1 MRRAGAGALLGWTV
15 LCLAGCT
22 VAPADPG
29 EPYRRWIEYGNRG
42 DVEGQLRLLSDD
54 ATLSAWSF
62 CLSPCR
68 GRAAIRHQLEE
79 RTVLH
84 DQSTPF
90 DVQIAGDRITARR
103 ELRSDGTRR
112 AGVERIVL
120 RDEFRVRG
128 GKIAAA
134 AMPLDLRDPPTATY
148 LEFLR
153 AQSGWLDP
161 AAVDPSGA

>member
-1 MRRAGAGALLGWTV
+1 MRAASAGALLGWTV
-15 LCLAGCT
+15 LWLVGCGAG
-22 VAPADPG
+22 PADPV

-42 DVEGQLRLLSDD
+42 DVEGQVRLLTDD

-79 RTVLH
+79 RTILH
-84 DQSTPF
+84 DQSTPV
-90 DVQIAGDRITARR
+90 DVQVAGDRITARR

-112 AGVERIVL
+112 AGVERIIL
-120 RDEFRVRG
+120 LDEFQLRR

-134 AMPLDLRDPPTATY
+134 AMPMDLRDPPTATY

-153 AQSGWLDP
+153 AQSGWRDP
-161 AAVDPSGA
+161 VAVDPSGR

>member
-1 MRRAGAGALLGWTV
+1 VRTAGAGALLGWTV
-15 LCLAGCT
+15 LCLAGCGAT
-22 VAPADPG
+22 PADPA
-29 EPYRRWIEYGNRG
+29 EPYRRWVEYGNRG
-42 DVEGQLRLLSDD
+42 DVEGQVRLLTDD

-79 RTVLH
+79 QTILH
-84 DQSTPF
+84 DQSTPV
-90 DVQIAGDRITARR
+90 DVQAVGDRITARR

-112 AGVERIVL
+112 AGVERIIL
-120 RDEFRVRG
+120 LDEFRVRG

-134 AMPLDLRDPPTATY
+134 AMPMDPRDPPTATY

-153 AQSGWLDP
+153 AQSGWLEP
-161 AAVDPSGA
+161 AAAGLSGR